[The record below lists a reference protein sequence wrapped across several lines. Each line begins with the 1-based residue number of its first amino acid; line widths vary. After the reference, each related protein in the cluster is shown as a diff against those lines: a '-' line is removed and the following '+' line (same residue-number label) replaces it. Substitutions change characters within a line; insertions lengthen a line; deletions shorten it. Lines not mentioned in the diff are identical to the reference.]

1 METKIFNQFE
11 INAIITNVPRGRCLK
26 IFQEAIRLYN
36 EKYED
41 TMTEEEN
48 DELMEFWSSIM
59 QSLISGSLID
69 DFSS

>member
-1 METKIFNQFE
+1 MENKIFNQFE
-11 INAIITNVPRGRCLK
+11 INATIINVPRGRCLK

-48 DELMEFWSSIM
+48 DELMEFWASIT
-59 QSLISGSLID
+59 QSLINGSLD

>member
-1 METKIFNQFE
+1 MTPEIFNQFE
-11 INAIITNVPRGRCLK
+11 INATITNVPRGRCLD

-48 DELMEFWSSIM
+48 DEMMEFYTSIL
-59 QSLISGSLID
+59 QSLLNGSLLD
-69 DFSS
+69 DLPS